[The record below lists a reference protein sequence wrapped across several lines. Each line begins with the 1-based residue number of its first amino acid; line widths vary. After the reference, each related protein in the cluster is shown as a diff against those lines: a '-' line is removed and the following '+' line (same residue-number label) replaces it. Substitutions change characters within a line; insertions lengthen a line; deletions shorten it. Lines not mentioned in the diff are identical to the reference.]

1 MGIKARDNAPT
12 IESGASMKLRL
23 SQQDLVCEL
32 RPDLGGC
39 IAGLW
44 LDQEPVLRSTPAEQL
59 HSVRNSGCYPLVPF
73 SNRIAQA
80 KLVWNGTSHPLVRNF
95 NDEPHA
101 IHGVGWQR
109 PWTVLDHSPDSAL
122 ISYEHRP
129 DSHWPFA
136 FDVSQAF
143 ALQGHSLQMSL
154 SITNQSDQPAPVGLG
169 WHPYFVK
176 RTGSH
181 VRFTATGRWEMGP
194 DKLPTVRQ
202 AVTGLDCD
210 CEPLQIDN
218 CFDGWRGDAQ
228 LHDAVLHTQIEANM
242 QHLVVYTHPEL
253 PVVAIEPVSHV
264 NNALHLSGQSKGLA
278 HRAGVNQAD
287 PLGLRVAQ
295 PGESFGVQ
303 MTIRTRRV

>member
-1 MGIKARDNAPT
+1 MT
-12 IESGASMKLRL
+12 LRL
-23 SQQDLVCEL
+23 SHQDMVCEL
-32 RPDLGGC
+32 RPDLGGS

-44 LDQEPVLRSTPAEQL
+44 LGGVPVLRSTPGAQL
-59 HSVRNSGCYPLVPF
+59 HSVRASGCYPLVPF

-109 PWTVLDHSPDSAL
+109 PWTVLDHSDNTAL

-143 ALQGHSLQMSL
+143 ALQGHSLQVSL
-154 SITNQSDQPAPVGLG
+154 SITNQSAQAAPVGLG

-176 RTGSH
+176 RPGSH
-181 VRFTATGRWEMGP
+181 LRFAATGVWEMGE
-194 DKLPTVRQ
+194 DKLPTVRR
-202 AVTGLDCD
+202 AAPGLDSD
-210 CEPLQIDN
+210 CQALRIDN
-218 CFDGWRGDAQ
+218 CFDGWDGQAHLTDT
-228 LHDAVLHTQIEANM
+228 LLHTRIEANL
-242 QHLVVYTHPEL
+242 QHLVVYTHADL
-253 PVVAIEPVSHV
+253 DMVAIEPVSHV
-264 NNALHLSGQSKGLA
+264 NNALHLSSHSASQ
-278 HRAGVNQAD
+278 RRGVDQAD
-287 PLGLRVAQ
+287 PLGLRVAL

-303 MTIRTRRV
+303 MTISTQRS

>member
-1 MGIKARDNAPT
+1 MT
-12 IESGASMKLRL
+12 LRL
-23 SQQDLVCEL
+23 SHQDMVCEL

-44 LDQEPVLRSTPAEQL
+44 LGGVPILRSTPGDEL
-59 HSVRNSGCYPLVPF
+59 HSVRASGCYPLVPF

-109 PWTVLDHSPDSAL
+109 PWTVLDQTDTSAL
-122 ISYEHRP
+122 LSYEHRP

-143 ALQGHSLQMSL
+143 ALQGHSLQISM
-154 SITNQSDQPAPVGLG
+154 SITNQSGQAAPVGLG

-176 RTGSH
+176 RAGSH
-181 VRFTATGRWEMGP
+181 VRFAATGLWEMGE
-194 DKLPTVRQ
+194 DKLPTLRRAAPV
-202 AVTGLDCD
+202 LDTD
-210 CEPLQIDN
+210 CLDLRIDN
-218 CFDGWRGDAQ
+218 CFDGWDGRAQ
-228 LHDAVLHTQIEANM
+228 LSDALLHTRIEANL
-242 QHLVVYTHPEL
+242 QHLVVYTHADL
-253 PVVAIEPVSHV
+253 DVVAIEPVSNV
-264 NNALHLSGQSKGLA
+264 NNALHLSSHSASQ
-278 HRAGVNQAD
+278 RRGVDQAD

-295 PGESFGVQ
+295 PGESYGVQ
-303 MTIRTRRV
+303 MTISAQRATQSPA

>member
-1 MGIKARDNAPT
+1 MT
-12 IESGASMKLRL
+12 LRL
-23 SQQDLVCEL
+23 SHQDMVCEL
-32 RPDLGGC
+32 RPDLGGS

-44 LDQEPVLRSTPAEQL
+44 LGGVPVLRSTPGAQL
-59 HSVRNSGCYPLVPF
+59 HSVRASGCYPLVPF

-109 PWTVLDHSPDSAL
+109 AWTVLDQTDTTAL

-143 ALQGHSLQMSL
+143 ALQGHSLQVSL
-154 SITNQSDQPAPVGLG
+154 SITNQSAQAAPVGLG

-176 RTGSH
+176 RPGSH
-181 VRFTATGRWEMGP
+181 LRFAATGVWEMGE
-194 DKLPTVRQ
+194 DKLPTVRR
-202 AVTGLDCD
+202 AAPGLDSD
-210 CEPLQIDN
+210 CQALRIDN
-218 CFDGWRGDAQ
+218 CFDGWDGQAHLTDT
-228 LHDAVLHTQIEANM
+228 LLHTRIEANL
-242 QHLVVYTHPEL
+242 QHLVVYTHADL
-253 PVVAIEPVSHV
+253 DMVAIEPVSHV
-264 NNALHLSGQSKGLA
+264 NNALHLSSHSASQ
-278 HRAGVNQAD
+278 RRGVDQAD
-287 PLGLRVAQ
+287 PLGLRVAL

-303 MTIRTRRV
+303 MTISTQRT

>member
-1 MGIKARDNAPT
+1 
-12 IESGASMKLRL
+12 
-23 SQQDLVCEL
+23 
-32 RPDLGGC
+32 
-39 IAGLW
+39 
-44 LDQEPVLRSTPAEQL
+44 LRSTPGEQL
-59 HSVRNSGCYPLVPF
+59 NTVRASGCYPLVPF

-109 PWTVLDHSPDSAL
+109 PWTVLDQTEHTAL

-143 ALQGHSLQMSL
+143 ALQGHSLQISL
-154 SITNQSDQPAPVGLG
+154 SITNQSAQPAPVGLG

-176 RTGSH
+176 RAGSH
-181 VRFTATGRWEMGP
+181 IRFAATGLWEMGE
-194 DKLPTVRQ
+194 DKLPTLRR
-202 AVTGLDCD
+202 AAPGLDAD
-210 CEPLQIDN
+210 CKHLRIDN
-218 CFDGWRGDAQ
+218 CFDGWDGLAYLNDG
-228 LHDAVLHTQIEANM
+228 LLHTRIEANL
-242 QHLVVYTHPEL
+242 QHLVVYTHADL
-253 PVVAIEPVSHV
+253 DVVAIEPVSHV
-264 NNALHLSGQSKGLA
+264 NNALHLSSHSATQL
-278 HRAGVNQAD
+278 RGVDQAD

-303 MTIRTRRV
+303 MTISAQHA